1 MSQFRSFCVS
11 SQSVSLTFPAPPP
24 APDCWF
30 PIAPLQF
37 WNCHGFVY
45 IGFKTHFLQRLY
57 IVSFFWKLIKNGPRC
72 FTNGCKDP
80 KLSCDTSRCSTR
92 AQKYKLKQTHSPLG
106 AGMLGDHLKLK
117 LNVSF
122 SWRVRSN
129 LRSNCVQVV
138 DALLVHDHHPK
149 VGQVEHQPLLD
160 LNNVTTI
167 SDIEAEH

>member
-1 MSQFRSFCVS
+1 MFRVNQWALPSQPRLLLQTVD
-11 SQSVSLTFPAPPP
+11 FPLLL
-24 APDCWF
+24 F
-30 PIAPLQF
+30 NSEIATALF
-37 WNCHGFVY
+37 TLR
-45 IGFKTHFLQRLY
+45 FKTHFLQRLY
-57 IVSFFWKLIKNGPRC
+57 IVSFFWKLIKNGPSC
-72 FTNGCKDP
+72 LKDGSKDP

-122 SWRVRSN
+122 SWRVQSN

-149 VGQVEHQPLLD
+149 VGQVEHQPLLN

-167 SDIEAEH
+167 SDIQAEH